1 MANRFVAMV
10 FAVLKDKGVDV
21 DGLSVN
27 EAVEIFNRLNETQK
41 NKRVPKETLSRWGWK
56 RFYNK
61 LGEMRYGIDGD
72 VTYMPNGV
80 FSFEVENKFLLISG
94 TYVKPVVFAAV
105 SSALV
110 EEELGYLQRL
120 EDVHGQI

>member
-1 MANRFVAMV
+1 MANRFIAMV
-10 FAVLKDKGVDV
+10 FAVLKDKGVDA
-21 DGLSVN
+21 DGLSVD
-27 EAVEIFNRLNETQK
+27 EAVEIFNRLNEKQK

-72 VTYMPNGV
+72 VTYMSNGV
-80 FSFEVENKFLLISG
+80 FSFEVEGKDLLISG
-94 TYVKPVVFAAV
+94 TYVKPVVFGTI

-120 EDVHGQI
+120 EDAHGQI

>member
-1 MANRFVAMV
+1 MANRFIAMV

-21 DGLSVN
+21 DGLSVD
-27 EAVEIFNRLNETQK
+27 EAVEIFDRLNEKQK
-41 NKRVPKETLSRWGWK
+41 NKKVPKETLSRWGWK

-72 VTYMPNGV
+72 VTYLPNDV

-94 TYVKPVVFAAV
+94 TYVKPVVFATV

-110 EEELGYLQRL
+110 EEAMQYHGW
-120 EDVHGQI
+120 EDEIWE